1 MNYNHL
7 MIFLAVAE
15 EGSVSRGADRLCISQ
30 PAVSKQ
36 LAVLEAS
43 LKTRLFDRLPKGVR
57 LTDAGHLLLGY
68 ARRLSALEREAER
81 AMGELQ
87 GLTRGSLTLGAS
99 LTVGAYLVPELLAEY
114 SRRHPH
120 IALTLTVANTE
131 TIQGMLRD
139 GRLDLALTEGFAEDP
154 DLDAAVFA
162 HDELVAIAPPGH
174 PLLVG
179 GPVPAARLLQ
189 QPLILREPGSG
200 TRAVLERALAALGL
214 TARPLMSLG
223 STEAIKRAVAAGLGL
238 AVVSRLAV
246 GLELET
252 GRLALLP
259 LSGLALHR
267 PLHRLSRR
275 GASESRAARAFREL
289 LPRGQEAE
297 KQGGDVRPGHSA
309 RARV

>member
-15 EGSVSRGADRLCISQ
+15 EGSVSRGANRLCISQ

-36 LAVLEAS
+36 LSVLEAS
-43 LKTRLFDRLPKGVR
+43 LKARLFDRLPRGVR
-57 LTDAGHLLLGY
+57 LTSAGDLLLGY
-68 ARRLSALEREAER
+68 VRRLSALEREAEQ
-81 AMGELQ
+81 AMGELH
-87 GLTRGSLTLGAS
+87 GLARGGLTLGAS
-99 LTVGAYLVPELLAEY
+99 LTVGAYLMPELLAEY
-114 SRRHPH
+114 SRRHPQ
-120 IALTLTVANTE
+120 IALTLTIANTE
-131 TIQGMLRD
+131 TVQQMLRD
-139 GRLDLALTEGFAEDP
+139 GGLDLALTEGFAEDP

-174 PLLVG
+174 PLLAESGVT
-179 GPVPAARLLQ
+179 AARFLRE
-189 QPLILREPGSG
+189 PLILREPGSG
-200 TRAVLERALAALGL
+200 TRAVLERALAAHGL

-223 STEAIKRAVAAGLGL
+223 STEAIKRAVAAGAGL

-259 LSGLALHR
+259 LSDLALPR

-275 GASESRAARAFREL
+275 GAFESRAARAFREML
-289 LPRGQEAE
+289 SE
-297 KQGGDVRPGHSA
+297 DRPLTA
-309 RARV
+309 PAP

>member
-36 LAVLEAS
+36 LGVLEAS
-43 LKTRLFDRLPKGVR
+43 LRAKLFDRLPKGVR
-57 LTDAGHLLLGY
+57 LTEAGHLLLGY
-68 ARRLSALEREAER
+68 ARRLSALEREAEQ
-81 AMGELQ
+81 AMAELQ
-87 GLTRGSLTLGAS
+87 GLARGSLTLGAS
-99 LTVGAYLVPELLAEY
+99 LTVGAYLMPELLAEY

-120 IALTLTVANTE
+120 IALTLEIANTE
-131 TIQGMLRD
+131 NIQKMLRE
-139 GRLDLALTEGFAEDP
+139 GRLDLALTEGFADDP

-174 PLLVG
+174 PLLTQA
-179 GPVPAARLLQ
+179 PVPAARLLQ
-189 QPLILREPGSG
+189 EPLILREPGSG

-214 TARPLMSLG
+214 TVQPLMSLG
-223 STEAIKRAVAAGLGL
+223 STEAIKRAVAAGAGL
-238 AVVSRLAV
+238 AVVSRLAL

-259 LSGLALHR
+259 LSDLTLNR
-267 PLHRLSRR
+267 PLHRLTRR
-275 GASESRAARAFREL
+275 GAYESRAGKAFREM
-289 LPRGQEAE
+289 LP
-297 KQGGDVRPGHSA
+297 GGTRPQP
-309 RARV
+309 

>member
-43 LKTRLFDRLPKGVR
+43 LRTKLFDRLPKGVR
-57 LTDAGHLLLGY
+57 LTDAGELLLGY
-68 ARRLSALEREAER
+68 ARRLSALEREAEQ

-87 GLTRGSLTLGAS
+87 GMARGTLTVGAS
-99 LTVGAYLVPELLAEY
+99 LTVGAYLMPELLADY

-120 IALTLTVANTE
+120 IALTLEIANTE
-131 TIQGMLRD
+131 VIQRMLLE
-139 GRLDLALTEGFAEDP
+139 GRLDLALTEGFADDP
-154 DLDAAVFA
+154 DLAAAVFA

-174 PLLVG
+174 PLLAEA
-179 GPVPAARLLQ
+179 PITAARLLGE
-189 QPLILREPGSG
+189 PLILRESGSG
-200 TRAVLERALAALGL
+200 TRAVLERALAERGL
-214 TARPLMSLG
+214 AARPLMSLG
-223 STEAIKRAVAAGLGL
+223 STEAIKRAVAAGAGL
-238 AVVSRLAV
+238 AVVSRLAL

-259 LSGLALHR
+259 LSDLVLRR
-267 PLHRLSRR
+267 PLHRLTRR
-275 GASESRAARAFREL
+275 GAYESRAARAFREL
-289 LPRGQEAE
+289 LPSAE
-297 KQGGDVRPGHSA
+297 KSFLLPEADKVTGPV
-309 RARV
+309 